1 MLLSL
6 LKKLQKLKKLL
17 LKLEKKQKKLTR
29 KRWKKRLN
37 FPREKSHGL
46 RTVGFFI
53 LGLMSVLSGQGGLV
67 RRLTTAINRLL
78 ETHFPTLFHTASSL
92 SAPSGHLPRME
103 KAIHIKR

>member
-53 LGLMSVLSGQGGLV
+53 LGS
-67 RRLTTAINRLL
+67 R
-78 ETHFPTLFHTASSL
+78 ETLIQSQSQTLQEFLYIAS
-92 SAPSGHLPRME
+92 A
-103 KAIHIKR
+103 

>member
-53 LGLMSVLSGQGGLV
+53 LGFPRFGLSGQGGWYGV
-67 RRLTTAINRLL
+67 
-78 ETHFPTLFHTASSL
+78 
-92 SAPSGHLPRME
+92 
-103 KAIHIKR
+103 

>member
-53 LGLMSVLSGQGGLV
+53 LISRSSGQGGWYGV
-67 RRLTTAINRLL
+67 WLL
-78 ETHFPTLFHTASSL
+78 P
-92 SAPSGHLPRME
+92 
-103 KAIHIKR
+103 

>member
-53 LGLMSVLSGQGGLV
+53 LVY
-67 RRLTTAINRLL
+67 R
-78 ETHFPTLFHTASSL
+78 ETLIQSQSQTLQEFLYIASS
-92 SAPSGHLPRME
+92 
-103 KAIHIKR
+103 

>member
-29 KRWKKRLN
+29 KRWKWKKRLN
-37 FPREKSHGL
+37 FPRKKSHGL

-53 LGLMSVLSGQGGLV
+53 LGS
-67 RRLTTAINRLL
+67 R
-78 ETHFPTLFHTASSL
+78 ETLIQSQSQALQEFLYIASS
-92 SAPSGHLPRME
+92 
-103 KAIHIKR
+103 

>member
-37 FPREKSHGL
+37 FPRKKSHGF

-53 LGLMSVLSGQGGLV
+53 GKG
-67 RRLTTAINRLL
+67 RRENGAGEILQSTFSCR
-78 ETHFPTLFHTASSL
+78 SL
-92 SAPSGHLPRME
+92 
-103 KAIHIKR
+103 

>member
-53 LGLMSVLSGQGGLV
+53 LGLMSVLSGQGGWYG
-67 RRLTTAINRLL
+67 A
-78 ETHFPTLFHTASSL
+78 
-92 SAPSGHLPRME
+92 
-103 KAIHIKR
+103 

>member
-17 LKLEKKQKKLTR
+17 LKLRKKQKKLTR

-46 RTVGFFI
+46 RTVGFFYFAF
-53 LGLMSVLSGQGGLV
+53 L
-67 RRLTTAINRLL
+67 
-78 ETHFPTLFHTASSL
+78 
-92 SAPSGHLPRME
+92 
-103 KAIHIKR
+103 